1 MCCNYES
8 KTVIEY
14 HQPVTEAPKNVMQ
27 FFLVLLIVGG
37 GTESVGGLD
46 NADLPAQQ
54 PTSST
59 NATGSVVYEVNLS
72 PASSIPWSR
81 FYSESVSAGH
91 IGLASRADY
100 RSHMAMVAKHCGFK

>member
-1 MCCNYES
+1 
-8 KTVIEY
+8 
-14 HQPVTEAPKNVMQ
+14 MQ

-46 NADLPAQQ
+46 NADLSAQQ